1 MLSSGFSFAS
11 GKLSGD
17 PASVNAGFYLA
28 SGKLSGDPA
37 SVNASRR
44 EALGSFPVTLRGGRR
59 CALPP
64 APPTRFFRL
73 APVRLWTCYLAGFLL
88 RLGSFPVTRLL

>member
-28 SGKLSGDPA
+28 SA
-37 SVNASRR
+37 
-44 EALGSFPVTLRGGRR
+44 
-59 CALPP
+59 
-64 APPTRFFRL
+64 FR
-73 APVRLWTCYLAGFLL
+73 
-88 RLGSFPVTRLL
+88 

>member
-1 MLSSGFSFAS
+1 MLSSGFSFVS
-11 GKLSGD
+11 EKLSGD

-44 EALGSFPVTLRGGRR
+44 EALRPPPCTPHPLLGSFPVTLRGGRR
-59 CALPP
+59 CAPP
-64 APPTRFFRL
+64 A
-73 APVRLWTCYLAGFLL
+73 FLGWL
-88 RLGSFPVTRLL
+88 RLGCGHAI